1 MVQHA
6 IGTSAAQGSV
16 PPAML
21 LEIAELLGGA
31 EWKDRRLDVKAEA
44 EPAVRGAGSRR
55 TARRQGIEAGFA
67 RGLEWMTEDEV
78 FGTWFEDGP
87 QVQKALAKLPRTD
100 QVGMIALV
108 MTDILPD
115 KRADW
120 AERFLMMALWCQA
133 AAEAKQR
140 DRARDLVLVAH
151 ALTGDQPLDAIPIMA
166 VIAMQTV
173 RATLL
178 GAW

>member
-6 IGTSAAQGSV
+6 LGTSVTRDAV
-16 PPAML
+16 PPSTL
-21 LEIAELLGGA
+21 LQMAELLGGS
-31 EWKDRRLDVKAEA
+31 EWKDRRLDIRAEA
-44 EPAVRGAGSRR
+44 DRMFAALDPADQTPAGI
-55 TARRQGIEAGFA
+55 QAGFR
-67 RGLEWMTEDEV
+67 RGVDWLTKDEV

-100 QVGMIALV
+100 RSGMTALV
-108 MTDILPD
+108 ISDILPA
-115 KRADW
+115 KRDEW
-120 AERFLMMALWCQA
+120 TERFLMLAMWCQA
-133 AAEAKQR
+133 ASDAKQR
-140 DRARDLVLVAH
+140 TKARDLILVAH
-151 ALTGDQPLDAIPIMA
+151 ALAGNQPLASIPIMA